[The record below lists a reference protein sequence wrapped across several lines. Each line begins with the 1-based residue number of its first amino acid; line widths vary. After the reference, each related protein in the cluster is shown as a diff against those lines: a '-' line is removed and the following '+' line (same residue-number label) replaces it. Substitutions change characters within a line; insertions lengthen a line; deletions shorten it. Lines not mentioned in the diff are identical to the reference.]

1 MKQLLKTWIAASS
14 FCLFTAVVY
23 AQNEPLVTPP
33 WASDK
38 GYWVVES
45 NVQTPLHH
53 IVRFYTNGDVLMYT
67 ETLTGIKLN
76 INKRNVK
83 MKLKKA
89 LEASVVAWLQHKK
102 PEANKDYVK
111 ALLK

>member
-1 MKQLLKTWIAASS
+1 MKQLLIQGITVSV
-14 FCLFTAVVY
+14 FCFFAVVAF
-23 AQNEPLVTPP
+23 AQNEPPANPP
-33 WASDK
+33 WTSDK

-45 NVQTPLHH
+45 NVKSPLHH
-53 IVRFYTNGDVLMYT
+53 TIRFYTNADALMYT
-67 ETLTGIKLN
+67 ETLDGIKLN

-89 LEASVVAWLQHKK
+89 LETSEMAWLQNKK

-111 ALLK
+111 ILLK